1 MKRKNKI
8 AIILNILIIIL
19 EIVGLV
25 ISTKS
30 GGRLLVN
37 THVFDLYPN
46 IEENQKSVA
55 YSLTF
60 SDPTRTLTDDE
71 VMEEFQKIVDKVV
84 STHHAEL
91 RNK

>member
-8 AIILNILIIIL
+8 AIVLNILIIIL

-71 VMEEFQKIVDKVV
+71 VMEVFNKIITDVTEKCNVK
-84 STHHAEL
+84 L
-91 RNK
+91 RD